1 MELSKEELE
10 IEVMNCENTGITL
23 CSSARKCSVCNIG
36 DVVKVGRETN
46 LVIYTR
52 SGTSQGVHVEMRCN
66 NRGEAPCRAGH
77 YYGYVKVGSEKHV
90 DDDVLKNKYLITSSH
105 TAFAVDYLWDI
116 TLQILFSHATF
127 EGLANI
133 FNNLHFSNLPF
144 DIMRKREN
152 IYSKRIAEAFFLYA
166 FIEVGQRF
174 DVAVTIPRTL
184 GEYSK

>member
-10 IEVMNCENTGITL
+10 IEVLNCENAGITL

-66 NRGEAPCRAGH
+66 NRGEAPCRVGH

>member
-10 IEVMNCENTGITL
+10 IEVLNCENAGITL
-23 CSSARKCSVCNIG
+23 CSSARKCGVSNIG

-66 NRGEAPCRAGH
+66 NRGEAPCRVGH
-77 YYGYVKVGSEKHV
+77 YYGYVRVGSEKHV

>member
-1 MELSKEELE
+1 MIVRRLFLNDIYSK
-10 IEVMNCENTGITL
+10 
-23 CSSARKCSVCNIG
+23 
-36 DVVKVGRETN
+36 
-46 LVIYTR
+46 
-52 SGTSQGVHVEMRCN
+52 
-66 NRGEAPCRAGH
+66 
-77 YYGYVKVGSEKHV
+77 
-90 DDDVLKNKYLITSSH
+90 
-105 TAFAVDYLWDI
+105 DI
-116 TLQILFSHATF
+116 FSHATF